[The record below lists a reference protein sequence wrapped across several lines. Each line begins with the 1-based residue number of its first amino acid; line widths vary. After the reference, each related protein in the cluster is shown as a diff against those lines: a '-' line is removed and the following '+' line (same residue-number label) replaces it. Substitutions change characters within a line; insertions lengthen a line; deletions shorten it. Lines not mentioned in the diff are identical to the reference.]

1 MNDNTITGLLAF
13 VYTLLSK
20 FDLPSEVR
28 TMVRETL
35 IGAIAA
41 AVNSDVTSW
50 EHIQW
55 AVDAKTISGDDMKPN
70 SAAAMR
76 SNVNLGIQL
85 QQKKQLGTAICK
97 VAGVKLSLSAV
108 QKCKYEPR
116 ASSRR
121 QDLILK
127 AFESMLSGSVQQA
140 ASSSSTLI

>member
-1 MNDNTITGLLAF
+1 MNNTNITGLLAF

-35 IGAIAA
+35 IGAVAA
-41 AVNSDVTSW
+41 AVSDKVTSW

-55 AVDAKTISGDDMKPN
+55 AVDAKTIGGEDMKPN

-76 SNVNLGIQL
+76 SNVNLGIML
-85 QQKKQLGTAICK
+85 QQKKQLATAICK

-108 QKCKYEPR
+108 QKCTYEPR

-121 QDLILK
+121 QDMILK
-127 AFESMLSGSVQQA
+127 AFDHMLGGTVQQA
-140 ASSSSTLI
+140 ETSTTTVI